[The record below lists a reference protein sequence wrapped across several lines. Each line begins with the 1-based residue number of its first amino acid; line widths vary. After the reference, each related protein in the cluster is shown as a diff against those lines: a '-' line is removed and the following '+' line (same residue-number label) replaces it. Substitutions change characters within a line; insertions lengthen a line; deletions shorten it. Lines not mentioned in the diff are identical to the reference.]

1 MAKPELRS
9 LAQARRELVQT
20 MLALEPSQRL
30 QLRVSSSARADELRL
45 GSVRAP
51 VWIGLDPPYGR
62 PPVDLE
68 RSVAGAREGERLRNP
83 LEPLC
88 VCDRVIPALEHAEC
102 DVLVRDRLGDE

>member
-9 LAQARRELVQT
+9 LAQARRELVQA

-30 QLRVSSSARADELRL
+30 QLRVSSSARADEIRL
-45 GSVRAP
+45 VSVREP
-51 VWIGLDPPYGR
+51 VCIGLDLTYDR
-62 PPVDLE
+62 PLVELE
-68 RSVAGAREGERLRNP
+68 RSVARAREGERLRNP

-102 DVLVRDRLGDE
+102 DVLMRDRLGD